1 MKVSAISQSEDCTQR
16 RNLFIRYS
24 NSFMSMPLAQNP
36 YTKAI
41 SANPEPDSKPQKLGI
56 ENLQEF
62 TIFPKQVVDGK
73 TVITA

>member
-1 MKVSAISQSEDCTQR
+1 MKVSAVTENTEEEKIEQ
-16 RNLFIRYS
+16 NLRFQA
-24 NSFMSMPLAQNP
+24 NSKFMSATDVEKPAEP
-36 YTKAI
+36 V
-41 SANPEPDSKPQKLGI
+41 PEQKRVHGKLGI